1 MKKIYILLLAA
12 LFFSQLTYAQG
23 LTNKLTEQEYYQI
36 KINNILIGDL
46 IDTRGDYTKL
56 KAMFGNDLQQEVYD
70 LPTNGIKFWNNKI
83 EIRFEEDD
91 FALTQFILYYPNT
104 LTIKG
109 KKVKIG
115 DDVSALGLVLVRT
128 DPSDGEMDV
137 HYRDERT
144 ETASVTIKINPITK
158 KIIEIYYVLY

>member
-109 KKVKIG
+109 KEVKVG
-115 DDVSALGLVLVRT
+115 DDVSALGPVFVYT
-128 DPSDGEMDV
+128 DPKNGEMHV
-137 HYRDERT
+137 HYRDEKT
-144 ETASVTIKINPITK
+144 ETASVTIEINPITK